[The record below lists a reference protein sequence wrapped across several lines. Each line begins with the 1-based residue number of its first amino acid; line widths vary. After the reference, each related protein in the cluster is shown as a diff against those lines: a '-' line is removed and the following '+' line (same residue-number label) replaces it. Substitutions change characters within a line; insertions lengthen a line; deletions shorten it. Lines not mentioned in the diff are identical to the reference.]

1 MACTG
6 SEFCRFAVVETKERA
21 VKLARWLDGQLVE
34 DPDSPSPVPVSLGRR
49 PADGRSPRREDR
61 GVIRMHFSGC
71 SASCAQ
77 PQIADIGLRGDV
89 AHVAEH
95 IEEAVDIGLGGSL
108 GPDAAFIDWVA
119 GAVPVDVAPAALSN
133 LLVRYARDRRSEEPF
148 YAWARRVDNAELRGI
163 MVGADMDAGDAE

>member
-1 MACTG
+1 
-6 SEFCRFAVVETKERA
+6 
-21 VKLARWLDGQLVE
+21 
-34 DPDSPSPVPVSLGRR
+34 VPVSLGRR
-49 PADGRSPRREDR
+49 PEGGRSPHREDR

-89 AHVAEH
+89 AHVDQH

-119 GAVPVDVAPAALSN
+119 GAVPVDTAPAALAN
-133 LLVRYARDRRSEEPF
+133 LLARFASDRRNDEPF

-163 MVGADMDAGDAE
+163 MVGADVPVDRGAP